1 MKRLS
6 DHQSQHPSALSVI
19 DNMLRSGRRH
29 HAYILASLD
38 ASVSEAIATSL
49 GQSLVCTRRGANMD
63 ACGQCPN
70 CVAYERGT
78 HVDTWCLT
86 PNDKGVIAIDAV
98 REFTARLTLRASDGG
113 VKVAQVFE
121 ADRMNRAAQ
130 NALLKTLEE
139 PGGEVCFLLT
149 VTRARALLPTVRSR
163 CQRIQLASSSPSSSA
178 TALCEFGIP
187 QPLASR
193 LAWVVGSDTER
204 ASELLEAG
212 AEEVSRHIDAVLQ
225 NPDDMIQLMKVAR
238 ELGSEKE
245 KTELALAFLEVQ
257 VRDALAHAHGVS
269 SEGSRTGVL
278 EFSRDVLKA
287 TVDRL
292 QELRRVQTRSPN
304 RTLALENL
312 FLTLSSHA

>member
-6 DHQSQHPSALSVI
+6 DHQSQHPSAISVI
-19 DNMLRSGRRH
+19 ENMLRSGRRH

-38 ASVSEAIATSL
+38 ASVSEAVTTSL
-49 GQSLVCTRRGANMD
+49 GQSLVCTRRGASLD

-70 CVAYERGT
+70 CKAYERGT
-78 HVDTWCLT
+78 HVDTLSLR
-86 PNDKGVIAIDAV
+86 PNDKGIIAIDAV
-98 REFTARLTLRASDGG
+98 RGFTARLALRASDGG
-113 VKVAQVFE
+113 IKVARVFE

-139 PGGEVCFLLT
+139 PAGEACFLLT

-163 CQRIQLASSSPSSSA
+163 CQRIQLASSPPSSSA

-193 LAWVVGSDTER
+193 LAWVVGSDVER

-212 AEEVSRHIDAVLQ
+212 AEEISRHIDAVLQ
-225 NPDDMIQLMKVAR
+225 HPDDMIQLMKVAR

-245 KTELALAFLEVQ
+245 KTELALAFLEVH
-257 VRDALAHAHGVS
+257 VRDALARSHGVS
-269 SEGSRTGVL
+269 PAVSGTDVP
-278 EFSRDVLKA
+278 EFSLDVLKA
-287 TVDRL
+287 AVDRL
-292 QELRRVQTRSPN
+292 QDFRRVQMRSPN

-312 FLTLSSHA
+312 FLTLASHP